1 MKVLIIQQK
10 MIGDVLATS
19 ILFEAIKQKYPK
31 AELHYV
37 LNTHTYPV
45 VEHNPFIDRFHFFTP
60 EHEKS
65 KRKLYQ
71 FAKELQHE
79 NFDVV
84 IDVYSQLSSNLISL
98 VTNAKTKI
106 SIDKGANAL
115 IYNYRFKNKVKA
127 SSNAGLAIENRLQLL
142 KPLNIENSEIVR
154 PKIYLTDS
162 EKTKAKHYL
171 EFHEINL
178 KQPLFMIGVL
188 GSDLDK
194 TYPFEYMARLIDQIV
209 IQHPQSQI
217 LFNYIP
223 KQDVDAKAIFDL
235 CSEKTKTQIYFDV
248 FGKSLRDF
256 LAITSNCRAVI
267 GNEGGATNM
276 AKALHIPTFTIF
288 SPWIKKEAWNMFDD
302 GEKHVSVH
310 FRDYKEHLYSGIKHP
325 KALKSEASE
334 LYLKFKP
341 SYFET
346 DLKAFLN
353 RLV

>member
-45 VEHNPFIDRFHFFTP
+45 VEHNPFIDHFHFFTP

-71 FAKELQHE
+71 FARDLRHE

-84 IDVYSQLSSNLISL
+84 IDVYSQLSSNLISFL
-98 VTNAKTKI
+98 STAKTKI
-106 SIDKGANAL
+106 SIDKDRIGF
-115 IYNYRFKNKVKA
+115 IYNYKFKPKQVA
-127 SSNAGLAIENRLQLL
+127 VTSAGLAIENRLQLL
-142 KPLNIENSEIVR
+142 QALNIDESEIVR
-154 PKIYLTDS
+154 PKIYLSDS
-162 EKTKAKHYL
+162 EKTKTKHYL
-171 EFHEINL
+171 ESNKINL

-194 TYPFEYMARLIDQIV
+194 TYPFDSMAKVIDHIV
-209 IQHPQSQI
+209 LEQPESQI

-223 KQDVDAKAIFDL
+223 KQEPEARAIFDL
-235 CSEKTKTQIYFDV
+235 CSEHTKTHIYFEV

-256 LAITSNCRAVI
+256 LAITSHCHAVI
-267 GNEGGATNM
+267 GNEGGAINM

-310 FRDYKEHLYSGIKHP
+310 LKDYENHLYTGIKHP
-325 KALKSEASE
+325 KELKSKALD
-334 LYLKFKP
+334 LYQSFKP

-346 DLKAFLN
+346 DLNTFLN
-353 RLV
+353 RLF